1 MNTPIQGTAADI
13 VKLAMARIVEA
24 LPDYPWILPV
34 LTVHDSLVFY
44 VPEDK
49 VLEAGRLIKAL
60 MEKQPFPN
68 LTCRWWQKLLLAPT
82 MGSWTNGKT
91 ETILLPPLWHYL
103 YASGA
108 EGILLSEVPQETRQ
122 RVRHAKTG
130 RENPSVKVGVGSGG
144 NQQGK
149 KNHQFKD
156 GRSHYREVFDREN
169 PYQTFCEICGGS
181 RYLVVHHIDGNRKIM
196 LLKTL

>member
-60 MEKQPFPN
+60 MEKQPFP
-68 LTCRWWQKLLLAPT
+68 
-82 MGSWTNGKT
+82 
-91 ETILLPPLWHYL
+91 EFDVPLV
-103 YASGA
+103 A
-108 EGILLSEVPQETRQ
+108 EVAAGPNYGELDEW
-122 RVRHAKTG
+122 
-130 RENPSVKVGVGSGG
+130 
-144 NQQGK
+144 
-149 KNHQFKD
+149 
-156 GRSHYREVFDREN
+156 
-169 PYQTFCEICGGS
+169 
-181 RYLVVHHIDGNRKIM
+181 
-196 LLKTL
+196 